1 MEERY
6 TKQVNNSNDV
16 LKELVSF
23 NKNLA
28 EDTSKGDLTGLVEVA
43 MFEKED
49 QTSFA
54 TVAGSYNG
62 DYLELLY
69 TSVATMVDAIDN
81 DKVLTNLGIEP
92 ASIIADMMEVYID
105 KVSDGILQAG
115 EEKVNSLLDTD
126 KAFADFLNHHFRTLE
141 KFGLV
146 GSESLKELKN

>member
-1 MEERY
+1 MEEKY
-6 TKQVNNSNDV
+6 IKEVNSSSDV

-43 MFEKED
+43 MFEKD
-49 QTSFA
+49 GQASFA

-69 TSVATMVDAIDN
+69 TSVATMIEAIDN
-81 DKVLTNLGIEP
+81 DKALTNLGIEP
-92 ASIIADMMEVYID
+92 ASVIADMMEVYID
-105 KVSDGILQAG
+105 KVSDGIVQAG
-115 EEKVNSLLDTD
+115 EEKVNSLLETD
-126 KAFADFLNHHFRTLE
+126 EAFADFLNHHFRTLE

-146 GSESLKELKN
+146 GSESLKEVEE

>member
-6 TKQVNNSNDV
+6 TRQVNNSNDV

-28 EDTSKGDLTGLVEVA
+28 EDTSKGDLTGIVEVA
-43 MFEKED
+43 MFERD
-49 QTSFA
+49 GQASFA

-69 TSVATMVDAIDN
+69 NSVATMINAIDN

-105 KVSDGILQAG
+105 KVSDGIIQVG

-126 KAFADFLNHHFRTLE
+126 EAFADFLNHHFKTLE

-146 GSESLKELKN
+146 GSDSLEDSLD

>member
-1 MEERY
+1 MEEKY
-6 TKQVNNSNDV
+6 IKEVTNSSDV

-43 MFEKED
+43 MFKKD
-49 QTSFA
+49 GQASFA

-69 TSVATMVDAIDN
+69 TSVATMIEAIDN
-81 DKVLTNLGIEP
+81 DKALTNLGIEP
-92 ASIIADMMEVYID
+92 ASVIADMMEVYID
-105 KVSDGILQAG
+105 KVSDGIVQAG
-115 EEKVNSLLDTD
+115 EEKVNSLLETD
-126 KAFADFLNHHFRTLE
+126 EAFADFLNHHFRTLK

-146 GSESLKELKN
+146 GSDSLDDTLD

>member
-1 MEERY
+1 MEEKY
-6 TKQVNNSNDV
+6 TKSVDSSSEV
-16 LKELVSF
+16 LEELVSF
-23 NKNLA
+23 NQKLA
-28 EDTSKGDLTGLVEVA
+28 KDESKGDLVGLLEVA
-43 MFEKED
+43 MFNKD
-49 QTSFA
+49 NQASFA

-81 DKVLTNLGIEP
+81 DKVLTNLGIDP

-105 KVSDGILQAG
+105 KVSDGLIQVG
-115 EEKVNSLLDTD
+115 GEKVDSLLATD

-146 GSESLKELKN
+146 GSDSLDDTLD

>member
-1 MEERY
+1 MEEKY
-6 TKQVNNSNDV
+6 IKEVTNSSDV

-28 EDTSKGDLTGLVEVA
+28 EDTSKGDLTGLLEVA
-43 MFEKED
+43 MFVKD
-49 QTSFA
+49 GQASFA

-69 TSVATMVDAIDN
+69 TSVATMIDAIDN

-105 KVSDGILQAG
+105 KVSDGLIQVG
-115 EEKVNSLLDTD
+115 DEKVDSLLATD

-146 GSESLKELKN
+146 GSDSLDDALD

>member
-6 TKQVNNSNDV
+6 TRQVNNSNDV

-28 EDTSKGDLTGLVEVA
+28 EDTSKGDLTGIVEVA
-43 MFEKED
+43 MFETD
-49 QTSFA
+49 GQASFA

-69 TSVATMVDAIDN
+69 NSVATMINAIDN

-105 KVSDGILQAG
+105 KVSDGIIQVG

-126 KAFADFLNHHFRTLE
+126 EAFADFLNHHFKTLE

-146 GSESLKELKN
+146 GSDSLEDSLD